1 MRVMI
6 NHIGISSSNLKRINI
21 TMPKL
26 LTNQTF
32 LEDNLPKCCIFGKCE
47 VCCEYDVCNNEN
59 NYPVIFVHGHM
70 IYESNDPNP
79 ASFADI
85 QKKLNND
92 GFLNAGELDLT
103 QAYEIDQEGILG
115 RMDAPFTFRG
125 SYYFITEYGIGDY
138 KLSIQKSERIENY
151 AIRLKEIISLI
162 KYKTGRDKVNIVAQ
176 SMGGLVA
183 RDYLT
188 IFGYDD
194 VDKVVLINT
203 PNHGVSGRVKNLC
216 SVFGS
221 KKECEDMSEGSIF
234 LTRLNSQK
242 IPENAKVYVI
252 RSVGCTMDNGEI
264 GDGIVTNSSAYLEGA
279 QNFVI
284 KGKCTDKLQTSLH
297 GDTLKPEMYP
307 EVYNLILKILKE

>member
-1 MRVMI
+1 MI
-6 NHIGISSSNLKRINI
+6 NNIRVSSLNLKRINLI
-21 TMPKL
+21 RL
-26 LTNQTF
+26 DLFANQTF
-32 LEDNLPKCCIFGKCE
+32 LEDNLPECCIFGECE
-47 VCCEYDVCNNEN
+47 DCCESGVCDSEN
-59 NYPVIFVHGHM
+59 NYPIIFVHGHM
-70 IYESNDPNP
+70 IYESNEPNP
-79 ASFADI
+79 ASFTDI

-92 GFLNAGELDLT
+92 GFLNAGELDLA
-103 QAYEIDQEGILG
+103 QAYEINQGGILG
-115 RMDAPFTFRG
+115 RMNVPFTFRG
-125 SYYFITEYGIGDY
+125 SYYYITEYGIGDY
-138 KLSIQKSERIENY
+138 RLSIQKSERIENY

-162 KYKTGRDKVNIVAQ
+162 KYETGKDKVIIVAQ
-176 SMGGLVA
+176 SMGGLVT

-194 VDKVVLINT
+194 VDKVIIINT

-242 IPENAKVYVI
+242 IPEDAKIYVI

-297 GDTLKPEMYP
+297 GDVLKPERYP
-307 EVYNLILKILKE
+307 EMYNLILDILKE